1 MWLLQGIKGEKM
13 KESKLFSIFV
23 ATFVIIGL
31 GAPSVV
37 LAQAGNPHEIT
48 VSYADLNHDSEAGVK
63 ALYGRLQR
71 ASRGVCG
78 ATSGGIAETIERLH
92 IDQCY
97 RETLADAVEK
107 IDNVDPATFVVIG
120 LGAPSIVLAGTLSP
134 LETTVS
140 YADLNLESEAG
151 TRVLYG
157 RLQRASRQVCDVTA
171 AGSSGS
177 IQRLH
182 ADQCYRETLAE
193 AVEEIEN
200 EDLTRIHA
208 G

>member
-1 MWLLQGIKGEKM
+1 MAITGNKGEKM
-13 KESKLFSIFV
+13 KESKLFSILV
-23 ATFVIIGL
+23 VTFVIIGL
-31 GAPSVV
+31 GAPSIVM
-37 LAQAGNPHEIT
+37 AQAGNPREIT
-48 VSYADLNHDSEAGVK
+48 VSYADLNLDSDAGVK
-63 ALYGRLQR
+63 ALYGRLQQ

-78 ATSGGIAETIERLH
+78 ATSGGITETIERLR

-107 IDNVDPATFVVIG
+107 IDIVDPATFVVIG
-120 LGAPSIVLAGTLSP
+120 LGAPAIVLAGTLSP

-140 YADLNLESEAG
+140 YADLNLEGEAG

-157 RLQRASRQVCDVTA
+157 RLQRASRQVCGVTTA
-171 AGSSGS
+171 KSSGS

-182 ADQCYRETLAE
+182 ADQCYRETLAV
-193 AVEEIEN
+193 AVEEIDN

>member
-1 MWLLQGIKGEKM
+1 M
-13 KESKLFSIFV
+13 KESKLFSILV
-23 ATFVIIGL
+23 ATFVVIGL
-31 GAPSVV
+31 GVPSIVM
-37 LAQAGNPHEIT
+37 AQAGNPREIT
-48 VSYADLNHDSEAGVK
+48 VSYADLNLDSDAGVK
-63 ALYGRLQR
+63 ALYGRLQQ

-78 ATSGGIAETIERLH
+78 ATSGGITETIERLR

-107 IDNVDPATFVVIG
+107 IDIVDPATFVVIG
-120 LGAPSIVLAGTLSP
+120 LGAPAIVLAGTLSP

-140 YADLNLESEAG
+140 YADLNLESDAG

-157 RLQRASRQVCDVTA
+157 RLQKASRQVCGVTAA

-182 ADQCYRETLAE
+182 ADQCYRETLAV
-193 AVEEIEN
+193 AVEEIDN